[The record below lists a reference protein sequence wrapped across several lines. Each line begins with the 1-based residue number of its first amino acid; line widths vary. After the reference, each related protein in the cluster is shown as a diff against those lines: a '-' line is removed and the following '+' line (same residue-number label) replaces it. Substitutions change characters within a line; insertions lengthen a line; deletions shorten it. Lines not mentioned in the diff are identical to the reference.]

1 MNTAIQPGLL
11 RIFRYFTGVAMGYYA
26 ALVFFTAAQ
35 GNQGSI
41 YTQIQLYVNLL
52 VNLGLLAYLSWSWP
66 QTRLKGWYLP
76 IALLAATVVPIFS
89 NLFYLAEPAVK
100 DLPLVIIRS
109 WLLFPVLLVPLVLIA
124 WQYGFRYALAFTA
137 VTAIVELGVLY
148 PVVGNKVDFETLP
161 LLGLPLIRA
170 FAFGTV
176 GHIVDHLIDTQQ
188 AQSKAL
194 LKANYRLS
202 RHAETLEQL
211 AVSRER
217 NRLARELHDTLAHT
231 LSGQAVNL
239 EAIKLTVPPEQTET
253 LSMLD
258 QALESTRSGL
268 RETRRALKDLRSQPL
283 ENLGL
288 ALALRNLARDAASR
302 AAFELELDIPDALPA
317 LPPEVEQCVF
327 RIAQESLE
335 NIVRHAS
342 ARLVRLRLGV
352 EGGRLQMEIGDD
364 GIGADLDR
372 LDLQDKLGLQG
383 MRERAAEV
391 GGVFEVSS
399 QPNKGTT
406 IRFSVE
412 APDDPGIDL

>member
-52 VNLGLLAYLSWSWP
+52 VNLGLLAYLSWSWL

-352 EGGRLQMEIGDD
+352 EAGRLQMEIGDD

>member
-35 GNQGSI
+35 SNQGSI

-52 VNLGLLAYLSWSWP
+52 VNLGLLAYLSWSWLH
-66 QTRLKGWYLP
+66 TRLKGWYLP

-176 GHIVDHLIDTQQ
+176 GHIVDHLINTQQ

-391 GGVFEVSS
+391 GGQFEVSS
-399 QPNKGTT
+399 QPSKGTT

>member
-52 VNLGLLAYLSWSWP
+52 VNLGLLAYLSWSWL

-342 ARLVRLRLGV
+342 ARLVRLHLGV
-352 EGGRLQMEIGDD
+352 EAGHLQVEIGDD